1 MNAAEYRTL
10 REACGMT
17 VRDAAAFHQVA
28 ERTIVH
34 WETERNRIPPGAA
47 GELTQLN
54 AQIDRAALEA
64 VDLYREQRERR
75 GELDAVA
82 LTRYRTAE
90 DYATSRAA
98 REGLPHACHN
108 ALVARTM
115 PALERIGARVAISW
129 G

>member
-1 MNAAEYRTL
+1 
-10 REACGMT
+10 
-17 VRDAAAFHQVA
+17 
-28 ERTIVH
+28 VH

-115 PALERIGARVAISW
+115 TALERIGARVAISW